1 MSVNLLSH
9 VTTNKII
16 LLLSRLVG
24 DAAKNQ
30 MTMNPANTVYDVKR
44 LIGREWTD
52 EMVQEEILH
61 LPFKVIF
68 KTIMDIYCLFIKEK
82 AWS

>member
-1 MSVNLLSH
+1 M
-9 VTTNKII
+9 
-16 LLLSRLVG
+16 LSRLVG

-68 KTIMDIYCLFIKEK
+68 KTSIYNIRFLLLLSNYQSKEK
-82 AWS
+82 AGR